1 MFCSFCKKSGHVVN
15 TCRNLVQD
23 RNKKFQQ
30 VNKIHQ
36 RSFNGFN
43 QKNYQQ
49 KRVEQ
54 GNKPRT
60 SLPNQ
65 YNVNQK
71 GKQPTQNPIVC
82 HNCKKVG
89 HKKSECRLL
98 KQNVAIVDQVEEL
111 YLKENQPIKCNISLF
126 DFQKEAKQAY
136 EKLMKELEQF
146 DDNVNMEVEDHYPP
160 GYWDHVRQF
169 TEEDNT
175 ICDHCSLVGHNKE
188 QCRQIK
194 CNVSVKCEKRSLT
207 PEIET
212 ERHSYVCRC
221 NYGVAENRIEN
232 RRLYFVRGLIN
243 NIEAKMVIDNGAT
256 ATILNKLFADKHGLK
271 LKPSTH
277 TVMNADARI
286 TQVYGEVECE
296 LTFPGSR
303 GYLLNMMVLEQCDEW
318 EPAERV
324 KVRTGQ
330 IRNAR

>member
-98 KQNVAIVDQVEEL
+98 KQNVAIVDHVEEL
-111 YLKENQPIKCNISLF
+111 YLKENQPIKCNISLL

-136 EKLMKELEQF
+136 EKLERTRA
-146 DDNVNMEVEDHYPP
+146 
-160 GYWDHVRQF
+160 VR
-169 TEEDNT
+169 
-175 ICDHCSLVGHNKE
+175 
-188 QCRQIK
+188 
-194 CNVSVKCEKRSLT
+194 
-207 PEIET
+207 
-212 ERHSYVCRC
+212 
-221 NYGVAENRIEN
+221 
-232 RRLYFVRGLIN
+232 
-243 NIEAKMVIDNGAT
+243 
-256 ATILNKLFADKHGLK
+256 
-271 LKPSTH
+271 
-277 TVMNADARI
+277 
-286 TQVYGEVECE
+286 
-296 LTFPGSR
+296 
-303 GYLLNMMVLEQCDEW
+303 
-318 EPAERV
+318 
-324 KVRTGQ
+324 
-330 IRNAR
+330 